1 MVLLNFNIYVKIV
14 KVYMTESEY
23 LQLFHNGTLAEAYN
37 YFGCHKADGD
47 NYVFRVWAPHALSV
61 CVVGDFNGW
70 DKQSHP
76 MRKLSDGESFEVF
89 ARAKEGDKYAYV
101 ITTHDGRELKKFD
114 PYAFRSDFPKSLN
127 SVICTDICDNVRLE
141 PLKGEQPVNVY
152 EVNLL
157 SWKRHKDGSYYTFS
171 ELADD
176 LVPYVKKMGYTHVE
190 FMPVT
195 EYPFDGSWGY
205 QVTGYFCVTE
215 RLGTPR
221 DFARLVDAFHSN
233 GIKVLMDWV
242 PAHFPKDDFSLYE
255 FDGQPLYECP
265 LWDNMEHFG
274 WGTRK
279 FDFGRGGVDS
289 FLLSSAHYFLK
300 RFAVD
305 GIRVDAVASM
315 LYLDYDKNFGEWT
328 PNEYGDNRNIQAIEF
343 IKKLNTIVKNDFKGA
358 ITVAEESTAYPNVT
372 KAVSDG
378 GLGFDYKWNMGWMN
392 DVLFYC
398 RQDPLFRHYH
408 HQKITFSMMYSLNER
423 YVLPLSHDEVVHV
436 KGSIVN
442 KMPGEYS
449 DKFASERLLLGFMYA
464 HPGKKLNFMG
474 YEVAQFSEW
483 DYRKSVEFFITKFEK
498 HKKMRKYVRA
508 LNFLYRES
516 RPLYDVET
524 DWKGFEWLVVD
535 DVVNNVLVFN
545 RYDSDGNCILAVCNF
560 SGIEQ
565 RNYTFGQHEGKY
577 RLIFN
582 SDRVKFGGE
591 GKLRRRI
598 FKTEKRLSHGKEYS
612 LTLDIPKLTCLYFI
626 KEK

>member
-1 MVLLNFNIYVKIV
+1 
-14 KVYMTESEY
+14 MTEHEN
-23 LQLFHNGTLAEAYN
+23 LDLFHKGRHTEAYN
-37 YFGCHKADGD
+37 FFGCHKAKGN
-47 NYVFRVWAPHALSV
+47 NYVFRVWAPHAVSV
-61 CVVGDFNGW
+61 SVIGDFNGW
-70 DKQSHP
+70 DKNATP
-76 MRKLSDGESFEVF
+76 MYKLPDGESFE
-89 ARAKEGDKYAYV
+89 AYAEAEEGGKYGYL
-101 ITTHDGRELKKFD
+101 IKTFDGRELKKFD
-114 PYAFRSDFPKSLN
+114 PYSFRSDFPNSHF
-127 SVICTDICDNVRLE
+127 SVICTDIEDNERLN
-141 PLKGEQPVNVY
+141 PQTGEQPINIY

-157 SWKRHKDGSYYTFS
+157 SWKKHKDGAYYSFTEFID
-171 ELADD
+171 E

-215 RLGTPR
+215 RLGTPKE
-221 DFARLVDAFHSN
+221 FAKLVDAFHFN
-233 GIKVLMDWV
+233 GIRVIMDWV
-242 PAHFPKDDFSLYE
+242 PAHFPKDDFALYE

-265 LWDNMEHFG
+265 LWDNMEHCG

-300 RFAVD
+300 KFAID
-305 GIRVDAVASM
+305 GLRVDAVAAM
-315 LYLDYDKNFGEWT
+315 LYLDYDRPFGEWT
-328 PNEYGDNRNIQAIEF
+328 ANEYGDNRNLKAIEF
-343 IKKLNTIVKNDFKGA
+343 IKKFNTFIKDGFDGA
-358 ITVAEESTAYPNVT
+358 ITVAEESTAYPDVT
-372 KAVSDG
+372 KPVNDG

-398 RQDPLFRHYH
+398 RQDPLYRHYH

-436 KGSIVN
+436 KGAIVN

-449 DKFASERLLLGFMYA
+449 DKFATERLLLGFMYA

-483 DYRKSVEFFITKFEK
+483 DYRKGIEFFLTKFDK
-498 HKKMRKYVRA
+498 HRKMREYVKA
-508 LNFLYRES
+508 LNHLYLDTK
-516 RPLYDVET
+516 PLYDIET

-545 RYDSDGNCILAVCNF
+545 RFDSDGNCVLAVCNF
-560 SGIEQ
+560 SGIDQ
-565 RNYTFGQHEGKY
+565 PNYRFGQHSGKY
-577 RLIFN
+577 KIIFN
-582 SDRVKFGGE
+582 SDDKKFGGE
-591 GKLRRRI
+591 GKLRKRI
-598 FKTEKRLSHGKEYS
+598 FYTKNQHSHGKDYS
-612 LTLDIPKLTCLYFI
+612 LTLNIPKLTCLYFI